1 MQRNRKCRK
10 WLGSMLAAGLL
21 LGGITAAEAAVVTG
35 SFDSRVYENRLD
47 KFSTMRVYNVEGE
60 QDVPYVSVQE
70 YLTALYYG
78 DVAFQV
84 NAAGS
89 GLTAVRNSFCYG
101 SHLAEDALFVNACHF
116 VGFVVYTED
125 QRPAFTVGKCYN
137 RLHVFAA
144 VFRALNLEFY
154 VLRFAIQQF
163 FFSHPGYLFRFVY
176 GDILICISLVYISLV
191 YHNFRSIMSFVK

>member
-1 MQRNRKCRK
+1 MLRNKKWGK
-10 WLGSMLAAGLL
+10 WLCSMLAAGLL

-89 GLTAVRNSFCYG
+89 GLTAVRNNTQVEFDVQKG
-101 SHLAEDALFVNACHF
+101 SLRCSDWDAFLAPMVTGPCPMASCMGMNSTPWRYRENINQ
-116 VGFVVYTED
+116 
-125 QRPAFTVGKCYN
+125 QRL
-137 RLHVFAA
+137 RL
-144 VFRALNLEFY
+144 RAL
-154 VLRFAIQQF
+154 V
-163 FFSHPGYLFRFVY
+163 
-176 GDILICISLVYISLV
+176 
-191 YHNFRSIMSFVK
+191 